1 MLKLSIGVIEY
12 FCDSAVYS
20 EARNP
25 GQTDLIYKRECF
37 HRGGAF
43 RAKSFS
49 QALEKPLEDGDV
61 VGTGRSLD
69 RGPGERSQGDCGVGE
84 GEAEDRRHYCLDQP
98 LNSCPL

>member
-1 MLKLSIGVIEY
+1 MFITLTAISLLKLSIGVIEY

-43 RAKSFS
+43 RAKRSF
-49 QALEKPLEDGDV
+49 QTLEKPLEDGDV

-69 RGPGERSQGDCGVGE
+69 
-84 GEAEDRRHYCLDQP
+84 
-98 LNSCPL
+98 